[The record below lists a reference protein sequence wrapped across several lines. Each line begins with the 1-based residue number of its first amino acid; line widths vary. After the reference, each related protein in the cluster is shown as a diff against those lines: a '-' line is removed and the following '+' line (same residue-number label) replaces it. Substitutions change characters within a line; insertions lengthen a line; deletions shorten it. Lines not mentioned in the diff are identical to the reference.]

1 MNVKIFYSLLEVSK
15 RLDQGTKN
23 DQYFKQK
30 MALTASMIL
39 QTTMTAADIAIGRV
53 VAGKVSA
60 KADLAA
66 PCALAYI
73 AG

>member
-1 MNVKIFYSLLEVSK
+1 MNVSIFYRLLKVSK
-15 RLDQGTKN
+15 SLDQGTKN
-23 DQYFKQK
+23 DQYFKQQV
-30 MALTASMIL
+30 ALTASMIL
-39 QTTMTAADIAIGRV
+39 QATMTAADIAIGGV

-66 PCALAYI
+66 PCALAVI